1 MKYADA
7 RAARRPIG
15 TVEIPPRVWA
25 QTWTERPLES
35 VTCGW
40 RSLGETVLSEVTG
53 AALTR
58 ANAQVPAGDETSALW
73 RDEFNAS
80 VRVLTIGRAL
90 TQPDCADVPWWSYPD
105 MIAPMAL
112 SQEGAAWLFAR
123 FEAAMVSASILA
135 SEEAPGELLS
145 ALGAARDRLASLTPA
160 KASQA
165 ARHLRTVLDILGGA

>member
-1 MKYADA
+1 VKYADA

-25 QTWTERPLES
+25 QTWTERPLEA

-58 ANAQVPAGDETSALW
+58 ANAQVPGGDETSALW

-80 VRVLTIGRAL
+80 VRMITIGRAL

-112 SQEGAAWLFAR
+112 SPEGAAWLFAR
-123 FEAAMVSASILA
+123 YEVALVSASILA
-135 SEEAPGELLS
+135 SEEAPAELL
-145 ALGAARDRLASLTPA
+145 ATLVAARERFATLTPA

-165 ARHLRTVLDILGGA
+165 SRHLRTVLDILGGA